1 LIIIHIDGLCEP
13 INPGGTA
20 TYGYVIKN
28 SDTGKV
34 IARKSGLVGK
44 GPSMSNNVAEYA
56 ALCEALRDLMKQGW
70 ENELIEIRGDSKLVI
85 NQMAGN
91 WKFREGL
98 YEEKYR
104 EAKNLA
110 SYFTKLTF
118 KWVPRDDNEEADALT
133 RDAYERALK
142 SP

>member
-1 LIIIHIDGLCEP
+1 
-13 INPGGTA
+13 
-20 TYGYVIKN
+20 
-28 SDTGKV
+28 
-34 IARKSGLVGK
+34 
-44 GPSMSNNVAEYA
+44 MSNNVAEYA
-56 ALCEALRDLMKQGW
+56 ALCEALRLLMGRGR
-70 ENELIEIRGDSKLVI
+70 ENDSVEVRGDSKLVI

-91 WKFREGL
+91 WKFRQGL

-118 KWVPRDDNEEADALT
+118 KWVPREDNEEADALT

-142 SP
+142 PP